1 MTNHKFGL
9 DESFQQILY
18 KIDNWI
24 NESSFWVIESKGS
37 QCINVS
43 IYRPLVGSSYLKLP
57 PEQKRS
63 KEMINQH

>member
-37 QCINVS
+37 QYINVS